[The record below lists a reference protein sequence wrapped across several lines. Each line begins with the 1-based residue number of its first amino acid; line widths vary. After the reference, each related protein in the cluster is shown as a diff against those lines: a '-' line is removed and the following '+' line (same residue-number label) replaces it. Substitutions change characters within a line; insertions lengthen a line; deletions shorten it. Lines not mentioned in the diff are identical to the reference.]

1 MKKIKKPEF
10 KLLKE
15 FKAFIT
21 KGNVVDLAVGM
32 IIGAAFTAIVTA
44 LVNNIFKPL
53 INAIPMGDLQ
63 GLITMLVAKNAEGL
77 TAAECAKKGVEFV
90 VDMTKSVYI
99 DWGAF
104 IMAIINFLITA
115 LVLFAMVKLINMVR
129 GGFTGLRRDTKFLE
143 SLTPEEKATIKG
155 KIATKKE
162 LRAIKAAR
170 DAAAEQAVLPISK
183 ERAAYLQK
191 QKRKSLKPLTIF
203 SVKFATFS
211 KRNNF
216 KARKNLL
223 KTQALTLLR
232 RTKNKAYFVARVRF
246 RYLSFQNRICFG
258 QRIKRLQIEKPLKR
272 AVFYI

>member
-1 MKKIKKPEF
+1 MKKFRKPEF

-77 TAAECAKKGVEFV
+77 TAAECAQKGVEFV

-170 DAAAEQAVLPISK
+170 DAAAEQA
-183 ERAAYLQK
+183 AAEAAAK
-191 QKRKSLKPLTIF
+191 AEAEKPETTDDLLREI
-203 SVKFATFS
+203 
-211 KRNNF
+211 RD
-216 KARKNLL
+216 LL
-223 KTQALTLLR
+223 KAQQLQSAQKLIED
-232 RTKNKAYFVARVRF
+232 AGVDVAAAD
-246 RYLSFQNRICFG
+246 
-258 QRIKRLQIEKPLKR
+258 KE
-272 AVFYI
+272 

>member
-1 MKKIKKPEF
+1 MKKLKKPEF

-63 GLITMLVAKNAEGL
+63 GLITMLVAKDANGL
-77 TAAECAKKGVEFV
+77 TAAECAKQGIEFV
-90 VDMTKSVYI
+90 ADMTKSVYI

-115 LVLFAMVKLINMVR
+115 LVLFALVKLINLVR
-129 GGFTGLRRDTKFLE
+129 GGFTGLKHDAAFLE

-155 KIATKKE
+155 KVATKKE

-170 DAAAEQAVLPISK
+170 DAAAEQA
-183 ERAAYLQK
+183 AAEAAAK
-191 QKRKSLKPLTIF
+191 AEAEKPETTDDLLREI
-203 SVKFATFS
+203 
-211 KRNNF
+211 RD
-216 KARKNLL
+216 LL
-223 KTQALTLLR
+223 KAQQLQSAQKLIED
-232 RTKNKAYFVARVRF
+232 AGVDVAAAD
-246 RYLSFQNRICFG
+246 
-258 QRIKRLQIEKPLKR
+258 KE
-272 AVFYI
+272 

>member
-1 MKKIKKPEF
+1 MKKIKKPEL

-77 TAAECAKKGVEFV
+77 TAAECAQKGVEFV

-155 KIATKKE
+155 KFATKKE

-170 DAAAEQAVLPISK
+170 DAAAEQA
-183 ERAAYLQK
+183 AAEAAAK
-191 QKRKSLKPLTIF
+191 AEAEKPETTDDLLREI
-203 SVKFATFS
+203 
-211 KRNNF
+211 RD
-216 KARKNLL
+216 LL
-223 KTQALTLLR
+223 KAQQLQSAQKLIED
-232 RTKNKAYFVARVRF
+232 AGVDVAAAD
-246 RYLSFQNRICFG
+246 
-258 QRIKRLQIEKPLKR
+258 KE
-272 AVFYI
+272 

>member
-1 MKKIKKPEF
+1 MKKFKKPEL

-53 INAIPMGDLQ
+53 INAIPIGDLQ

-77 TAAECAKKGVEFV
+77 TAAECAQKGVEFV

-155 KIATKKE
+155 KFATKKE

-170 DAAAEQAVLPISK
+170 DAAAEQA
-183 ERAAYLQK
+183 AAEAEAE
-191 QKRKSLKPLTIF
+191 KPETTDDLLREI
-203 SVKFATFS
+203 
-211 KRNNF
+211 RD
-216 KARKNLL
+216 LL
-223 KTQALTLLR
+223 KAQQLQSAQKLIED
-232 RTKNKAYFVARVRF
+232 AGVDVAAAD
-246 RYLSFQNRICFG
+246 
-258 QRIKRLQIEKPLKR
+258 KE
-272 AVFYI
+272 

>member
-1 MKKIKKPEF
+1 MKKFKKPEF

-77 TAAECAKKGVEFV
+77 TAAECAQKGVEFV

-155 KIATKKE
+155 KIATRKE

-170 DAAAEQAVLPISK
+170 DAAAEQA
-183 ERAAYLQK
+183 AAEAAAK
-191 QKRKSLKPLTIF
+191 AEAEKPETTDDLLREI
-203 SVKFATFS
+203 
-211 KRNNF
+211 RD
-216 KARKNLL
+216 LL
-223 KTQALTLLR
+223 KAQQIQSAQKLIED
-232 RTKNKAYFVARVRF
+232 AGVDVAAAD
-246 RYLSFQNRICFG
+246 
-258 QRIKRLQIEKPLKR
+258 KE
-272 AVFYI
+272 

>member
-1 MKKIKKPEF
+1 MKKFKKPEF

-77 TAAECAKKGVEFV
+77 TAAECAQKGVEFV

-170 DAAAEQAVLPISK
+170 DAAAEQA
-183 ERAAYLQK
+183 AAK
-191 QKRKSLKPLTIF
+191 AEAEKPETTDDLLREI
-203 SVKFATFS
+203 
-211 KRNNF
+211 RD
-216 KARKNLL
+216 LL
-223 KTQALTLLR
+223 KAQQLQSAQKLIED
-232 RTKNKAYFVARVRF
+232 AGVDVAAAD
-246 RYLSFQNRICFG
+246 
-258 QRIKRLQIEKPLKR
+258 KE
-272 AVFYI
+272 

>member
-1 MKKIKKPEF
+1 MKKQFKKPEF

-15 FKAFIT
+15 LKALIS

-44 LVNNIFKPL
+44 LVNSIFKPL

-63 GLITMLVAKNAEGL
+63 GLITMLVAKNADGL
-77 TAAECAKKGVEFV
+77 TAAECAKQGIEFV
-90 VDMTKSVYI
+90 ADMSKSVYI

-155 KIATKKE
+155 KVATRKE

-170 DAAAEQAVLPISK
+170 DEAQAKADAEAAAAAE
-183 ERAAYLQK
+183 AA
-191 QKRKSLKPLTIF
+191 KPETTDDLLREI
-203 SVKFATFS
+203 
-211 KRNNF
+211 RD
-216 KARKNLL
+216 LL
-223 KTQALTLLR
+223 KAQQVEKATALLDE
-232 RTKNKAYFVARVRF
+232 KAD
-246 RYLSFQNRICFG
+246 
-258 QRIKRLQIEKPLKR
+258 KE
-272 AVFYI
+272 

>member
-1 MKKIKKPEF
+1 MKKDFKKPEF

-77 TAAECAKKGVEFV
+77 TATECAKQGIEFV
-90 VDMTKSVYI
+90 ADMSKSVYI

-115 LVLFAMVKLINMVR
+115 LVLFALVKLINMVR
-129 GGFTGLRRDTKFLE
+129 GGFTGLKRDTKFLE

-155 KIATKKE
+155 KFATK
-162 LRAIKAAR
+162 RNS
-170 DAAAEQAVLPISK
+170 EQSK
-183 ERAAYLQK
+183 RLATKRLQRRRKK
-191 QKRKSLKPLTIF
+191 QRLSKRQTSPKPPTICFVKS
-203 SVKFATFS
+203 ATFS
-211 KRNNF
+211 KRNRLTRQPPFSTKQKTNNLNLP
-216 KARKNLL
+216 KTAARRAAVLMS
-223 KTQALTLLR
+223 A
-232 RTKNKAYFVARVRF
+232 
-246 RYLSFQNRICFG
+246 
-258 QRIKRLQIEKPLKR
+258 QI
-272 AVFYI
+272 VFCKIANPKLF